1 MWQSRGGLPVTVQA
15 FQLTDDWVDIEAE
28 RGLVAAVAKAPAL
41 YWEAI
46 DYLPEGVFVDDEAAA
61 AWRQVADDIEAD
73 KTPEAPA
80 DWPADSDP
88 LETAKRLADLMQ
100 RRMIA
105 GAMERLAAGM
115 YSKHPATELL
125 TALEE
130 EAAQAKAAIRATE
143 AGRLTWAADLVGEV
157 LREAEERR
165 RQREETGKPVLGLPT
180 SIDRLDTLLS
190 GFNTGL
196 YILAGGPGVGKTTF
210 ALQIAATVT
219 KEAPVIY
226 LTFENSPANMTLKAL
241 AGRAGI
247 NTQDVARGFADVE
260 ALRRAAE
267 EWRPVGERLAMIE
280 GTGRLTVAQVRAL
293 ALRAMNRHK
302 ANRCL
307 IIVDYLQLWA
317 KASEELQGHRD
328 TRERVE
334 VMGNALRELAIRLDS
349 PVLAIANQ
357 NRAHGQYGN
366 KGAASLDSLKE
377 SGDLEYMADVAM
389 FLTQAEDRPVTPPA
403 RAVTLT
409 VAKNRHGDTGKLEL
423 IFRPDIGD
431 FREVARR

>member
-1 MWQSRGGLPVTVQA
+1 VGGIPLAVQA
-15 FQLTDDWVDIEAE
+15 YHLSDEWVDVEAE
-28 RGLVAAVAKAPAL
+28 RSLVAAVAKNPPL
-41 YWEAI
+41 YWEVF
-46 DYLPEGVFVDDEAAA
+46 DHLPDGAFLDEEAAD
-61 AWRQVADDIEAD
+61 AWQHVAHAIEAD
-73 KTPEAPA
+73 QTPEIPA
-80 DWPADSDP
+80 EWQPAQDP
-88 LETAKRLADLMQ
+88 LEIAKRLGDLLQ

-105 GAMERLAAGM
+105 QAMEKLAADM
-115 YSKHPATELL
+115 YSERPAADLL
-125 TALEE
+125 TTLEE
-130 EAAQAKAAIRATE
+130 EAATARAAIRATQ
-143 AGRLTWAADLVGEV
+143 AGRLTWAADLMGDV

-165 RQREETGKPVLGLPT
+165 RQREETGKAVLGLPT
-180 SIDRLDTLLS
+180 SINRLDNVIS

-267 EWRPVGERLAMIE
+267 EWQPVGERLAMIE

-293 ALRAMNRHK
+293 SLRAMNRHK

-357 NRAHGQYGN
+357 NRAYGQYGN

-389 FLTQAEDRPVTPPA
+389 FLTQAEGRPVTPPA

-409 VAKNRHGDTGKLEL
+409 VAKNRHGDTGDVNL
-423 IFRPDIGD
+423 IFRPDISSFG
-431 FREVARR
+431 EEARNGWAS